1 MTVAGIG
8 VEGDL
13 VSTSVTVGADGLET
27 SRASTISGG
36 TAFTRSVDTRDDAK
50 RLTKATL
57 SIGSAALA
65 SEYLFDQK
73 GHLTKQWGAGF
84 DGSASGT
91 QAYTYSTESGLKTN
105 EDLRLLE
112 VGGTV
117 SAPATTTT
125 EAPTTTT
132 EAPTTTT
139 EAPTTTTEAPTTTTE
154 GATTTTEGGTT
165 TTGATTTTEAPTTTT
180 EAAPETSFVGRLV
193 SAYTY
198 TNSGRLATAS
208 IDITD
213 NGDASDAFT
222 ESYTFD
228 AAGNLTSDGTRT
240 YVYDSNRL
248 AQTKIG
254 TEVQTYFFF
263 DSDKRWR
270 TVQAP
275 TSSESDP
282 NRITYAYTGTGRLSE
297 FKKYS
302 GGSVAVQGTYQYDS
316 VGQRTRST
324 LTKDGVQTTT
334 DFTYTGLTMHKLE
347 AEEKQGETTLGKWTI
362 TYLYDEYGRPYA
374 GIYRD
379 TTDPQNPA
387 APVTFALV
395 TTDRGDV
402 VALLDANGSPFAAYR
417 YDAWGNPLGQGNAG
431 AGIWAQATS
440 QSETETISLDV
451 AEKIAQRQVL
461 RYAGYCYDSETGMY
475 YLSARH
481 YDPATRQFLSKDL
494 SRNDGE
500 QSAYQ
505 YCGGNPIKNTDP
517 TGYWSWEWAKKIY
530 RGAKKVVRWS
540 NKVYSY
546 MNPMATYN
554 KYAMKGLSW
563 VAKKALTNTPYV
575 KDGIEAAGEAS
586 EYWAGEHNRT
596 GSIKAKLFSMGAAL
610 GNKENCGD
618 TAILIGS
625 LAAGGLSARSAASL
639 KPPVW
644 SEGAADAVSGANLRG
659 QLATQEAMGK
669 YFGADGILTEAA
681 INESRVIQPLRSLDN
696 PAVRAMGVDKL
707 STPTIAGPNNTF
719 WETHFYADS
728 STRVPWYGLDYK
740 TKFFSEPPKG
750 MVSE

>member
-1 MTVAGIG
+1 MPERKAGWAAG
-8 VEGDL
+8 CWCRCRWRRSPWSHRSSPSPCG
-13 VSTSVTVGADGLET
+13 TCRR
-27 SRASTISGG
+27 SRRG
-36 TAFTRSVDTRDDAK
+36 R
-50 RLTKATL
+50 
-57 SIGSAALA
+57 
-65 SEYLFDQK
+65 
-73 GHLTKQWGAGF
+73 
-84 DGSASGT
+84 
-91 QAYTYSTESGLKTN
+91 
-105 EDLRLLE
+105 
-112 VGGTV
+112 
-117 SAPATTTT
+117 AP
-125 EAPTTTT
+125 P
-132 EAPTTTT
+132 
-139 EAPTTTTEAPTTTTE
+139 
-154 GATTTTEGGTT
+154 
-165 TTGATTTTEAPTTTT
+165 TT

-324 LTKDGVQTTT
+324 VTKDGVQTTT

-417 YDAWGNPLGQGNAG
+417 YDAWGNPLGAGNVG
-431 AGIWAQATS
+431 TGLWAQATTS
-440 QSETETISLDV
+440 GETETISLEV
-451 AEKIAQRQVL
+451 ATKIAERQVL

-505 YCGGNPIKNTDP
+505 YCGGNPIKNIDP

-546 MNPMATYN
+546 MNPMAAYN

-618 TAILIGS
+618 TAIMIGS
-625 LAAGGLSARSAASL
+625 LAAGGIAANRAAAKAGDSALRAFYRTEVEDL
-639 KPPVW
+639 RNV
-644 SEGAADAVSGANLRG
+644 ADDLLISGAGERETAYIVSDMRNALKL
-659 QLATQEAMGK
+659 Q
-669 YFGADGILTEAA
+669 
-681 INESRVIQPLRSLDN
+681 
-696 PAVRAMGVDKL
+696 VRAETSPSGMRTVKSYVNEKYGPEHPVGWSVDQLNAQTYTWGEIIDMSCKP
-707 STPTIAGPNNTF
+707 SGKAG
-719 WETHFYADS
+719 W
-728 STRVPWYGLDYK
+728 
-740 TKFFSEPPKG
+740 
-750 MVSE
+750 

>member
-1 MTVAGIG
+1 M
-8 VEGDL
+8 
-13 VSTSVTVGADGLET
+13 STS
-27 SRASTISGG
+27 
-36 TAFTRSVDTRDDAK
+36 
-50 RLTKATL
+50 
-57 SIGSAALA
+57 
-65 SEYLFDQK
+65 
-73 GHLTKQWGAGF
+73 
-84 DGSASGT
+84 
-91 QAYTYSTESGLKTN
+91 
-105 EDLRLLE
+105 
-112 VGGTV
+112 GTV

-132 EAPTTTT
+132 Q
-139 EAPTTTTEAPTTTTE
+139 
-154 GATTTTEGGTT
+154 GATTTTAGGTT

-324 LTKDGVQTTT
+324 VTKDGVQTTT

-417 YDAWGNPLGQGNAG
+417 YDAWGNPLGAGNVG
-431 AGIWAQATS
+431 TGLWAQATT
-440 QSETETISLDV
+440 QGETETISLDM
-451 AEKIAQRQVL
+451 ATKIAQRQVL
-461 RYAGYCYDSETGMY
+461 RYAGYCYDSESGMY

-500 QSAYQ
+500 QSAYG
-505 YCGGNPIKNTDP
+505 YCLGNPISNVDP
-517 TGYWSWEWAKKIY
+517 TGYYPWEKEVWWKDWCKTKSRSRIAKMRNQLDEADARFKAGN
-530 RGAKKVVRWS
+530 RGRKQS
-540 NKVYSY
+540 
-546 MNPMATYN
+546 T
-554 KYAMKGLSW
+554 
-563 VAKKALTNTPYV
+563 VAKVGKALYDWTTSA
-575 KDGIEAAGEAS
+575 GTAGES
-586 EYWAGEHNRT
+586 REQDLSCVGPR
-596 GSIKAKLFSMGAAL
+596 LRL
-610 GNKENCGD
+610 GPRHRQPRQV
-618 TAILIGS
+618 LW
-625 LAAGGLSARSAASL
+625 GGFQ
-639 KPPVW
+639 
-644 SEGAADAVSGANLRG
+644 G
-659 QLATQEAMGK
+659 
-669 YFGADGILTEAA
+669 
-681 INESRVIQPLRSLDN
+681 N
-696 PAVRAMGVDKL
+696 PADDDLVKRSDGLARLHVRKVRRHALRVQHRRRRQGVHPR
-707 STPTIAGPNNTF
+707 PTQQHSG
-719 WETHFYADS
+719 
-728 STRVPWYGLDYK
+728 
-740 TKFFSEPPKG
+740 
-750 MVSE
+750 